1 MFVNFQLW
9 MYSPSACVFFSFVF
23 RWATL
28 HVLPIFTVEINFIM
42 QYIYFLFKQV
52 DENMIGML
60 TGLFA
65 KEIK

>member
-1 MFVNFQLW
+1 ML
-9 MYSPSACVFFSFVF
+9 FSFVF

-28 HVLPIFTVEINFIM
+28 HVLPIFTVEINFVM